1 MTAIALGPVMI
12 ARVLVPFAV
21 GYFLSYAFRA
31 INAIIAADLSADTG
45 LDAGALGLVTSAY
58 FFTFAAFQLPLGVLL
73 DRFGPRRVESV
84 LLLVAAL
91 GALLFALGESAAWL
105 AFARACIGLGVSGC
119 LMASFKAFVMWFPG
133 ERLPLVNGC
142 IMTAGA
148 LGALSVTTPTQWLLG
163 YLGWREIFVALA
175 VVTVLAAVL
184 IFFVVPR
191 HPDEV
196 KTRAPGLRQQLE
208 GVAAVYRN
216 PFFWRIVPM
225 VTATHAGFLAF
236 QSLWAGPWLRD
247 VDGLAGQPLANHLL
261 AMATA
266 MVVGYFT
273 LGLVMERVGRF
284 GLRAASVPIVGMG
297 GFMLVQ
303 LAILAGLPVPSLWLW
318 SAFGLFG
325 TSTILW
331 YALLSQRVAPEIAG
345 RANTGMNVIAFGGAF
360 AAQWGIGAIIGL
372 WPGETA
378 GSYALAGYR
387 AGLGTSLALQAVGF
401 VWLLAPRRDPAARL

>member
-1 MTAIALGPVMI
+1 MTTTALGPVTI
-12 ARVLVPFAV
+12 ARVLVPFAA

-31 INAIIAADLSADTG
+31 INAVIASDLSADTG
-45 LDAGALGLVTSAY
+45 LDAAALGFVTSAY

-73 DRFGPRRVESV
+73 DRFGPRRVESA
-84 LLLVAAL
+84 LLMVAAL
-91 GALLFALGESAAWL
+91 GAALFAMGDGAGSLG
-105 AFARACIGLGVSGC
+105 FARACIGLGVSGC

-133 ERLPLVNGC
+133 DRLPLVNGV
-142 IMTAGA
+142 IMTAGG
-148 LGALSVTTPTQWLLG
+148 LGALSVTTPTQWLLV

-175 VVTVLAAVL
+175 VVTVLVAAL

-191 HPDEV
+191 HPAEI
-196 KTRAPGLRQQLE
+196 KSRAVGLREQLE
-208 GVAAVYRN
+208 GVATVYRS

-247 VDGLAGQPLANHLL
+247 VDGLTGRDLANHLL
-261 AMATA
+261 AMAAA

-273 LGLVMERVGRF
+273 LGLVMERVGRL
-284 GLRAASVPIVGMG
+284 GLRSTLVPVVGMG

-303 LAILAGLPVPSLWLW
+303 LAILSGMPVPSLWLW

-360 AAQWGIGAIIGL
+360 AAQWGLGAIIGL
-372 WPGETA
+372 WPGVVPGT
-378 GSYALAGYR
+378 YALAGYR

-401 VWLLAPRRDPAARL
+401 LWLLWPRRDPAARL